1 MAFVLKFAGQTDVG
15 AVREHNE
22 DAWRHT
28 ADGSMV
34 VVADGMG
41 GHQAGEVAADM
52 ATQVLAELFEQRE
65 APKPWWR
72 FWSGPPEGRARLID
86 AVQRANRSV
95 FTTSLRDPSRQGM
108 GTTLVAIWLDGEVL
122 HHAHV
127 GDSRLYLLRGDDFEQ
142 LTDDHSLLNKYR
154 QAGLVSD
161 ADAERFPYKNV
172 IVRALGLWPQTR
184 VDAGTA
190 ALEAGD
196 RLLLCSDGLTDL
208 VDDTTIHRQL
218 DAARSPADAA
228 SELVQAA
235 LQAGGIDNITAVVVD
250 VESED
255 S

>member
-1 MAFVLKFAGQTDVG
+1 MGFVLRLAGKTDVG
-15 AVREHNE
+15 SVREHNE

-28 ADGSMV
+28 GDGSMV

-52 ATQVLAELFEQRE
+52 ATQVLAELFEASE

-72 FWSGPPEGRARLID
+72 FWAPPPAGRARLVD
-86 AVQRANRSV
+86 AVQRANRAV

-108 GTTLVAIWLDGEVL
+108 GTTLVAIWLDGDVL

-127 GDSRLYLLRGDDFEQ
+127 GDSRLYRLRGEAFEQ

-190 ALEAGD
+190 TIEVGD

-218 DAARSPADAA
+218 DAADTPADAA
-228 SELVQAA
+228 GELVRAA

>member
-1 MAFVLKFAGQTDVG
+1 LGFVLRFAGQTDVG
-15 AVREHNE
+15 SVREHNE

-28 ADGSMV
+28 VDGSMV

-52 ATQVLAELFEQRE
+52 ATQELADLFEERE

-72 FWSGPPEGRARLID
+72 FWSAPPSGQARLVD
-86 AVQRANRSV
+86 AVQRANRTV

-108 GTTLVAIWLDGEVL
+108 GTTLVAIWLDGDVV

-127 GDSRLYLLRGDDFEQ
+127 GDSRLYRLRGDSFEQ
-142 LTDDHSLLNKYR
+142 LTEDHSLLNKYR

-161 ADAERFPYKNV
+161 ADAARFPYKNV
-172 IVRALGLWPQTR
+172 IVRALGLWPKTR
-184 VDAGTA
+184 IDADTA
-190 ALEAGD
+190 TIEAGD

-208 VDDTTIHRQL
+208 VDDTTIYRQL
-218 DAARSPADAA
+218 RAAKAPADAA
-228 SELVQAA
+228 AELVQAA

-250 VESED
+250 VEFED